1 MERMMLAASLLT
13 MAMAAAPA
21 AAQPP
26 SPATP
31 LVIAPLYVVSY
42 LEFADDYVHRGAGAM
57 IEYRGK
63 SLREPGNAN
72 IELFQEI
79 GYPSRYA
86 ILEMW
91 QNSAAQEHAKA
102 TGDAPRADW
111 MKTGATAP
119 ADVRLHKRYNSH
131 TFPQSAG
138 LINCSASAIFISSV
152 S

>member
-13 MAMAAAPA
+13 MALAMAAAPA

-31 LVIAPLYVVSY
+31 PVIAPLYVVSY

-91 QNSAAQEHAKA
+91 QNSAAQETHAKA

-119 ADVRLHKRYNSH
+119 ADVRLHKRYNTAGADRKSTRLNSSH
-131 TFPQSAG
+131 
-138 LINCSASAIFISSV
+138 
-152 S
+152 